1 MVLIQMNNQS
11 NHITDNFDLQSR
23 YQQICEDAAMYQSI
37 AMPSIGFGQK
47 DFGRNPRKSIT
58 GGTFDVTSIGSV
70 SESEET
76 KKNERKRINRSK
88 NKHNRINRKHIQK
101 CR

>member
-1 MVLIQMNNQS
+1 MVLIQMNS
-11 NHITDNFDLQSR
+11 HSDHITNNFDLQSR

-70 SESEET
+70 SESEEE
-76 KKNERKRINRSK
+76 KKNAKRRIKKLKGKYRKL
-88 NKHNRINRKHIQK
+88 NKKSI
-101 CR
+101 

>member
-1 MVLIQMNNQS
+1 MNSHS
-11 NHITDNFDLQSR
+11 NHITDYFDLQSK
-23 YQQICEDAAMYQSI
+23 YHQICEDAAMYQSI

-70 SESEET
+70 SESEEEKKYAKQRT
-76 KKNERKRINRSK
+76 KRNKRKR
-88 NKHNRINRKHIQK
+88 RKSDKKSI
-101 CR
+101 

>member
-1 MVLIQMNNQS
+1 MS
-11 NHITDNFDLQSR
+11 HKTF
-23 YQQICEDAAMYQSI
+23 QQFFLEDAAMYQSI

-58 GGTFDVTSIGSV
+58 GGTFDVTGIGSLTV
-70 SESEET
+70 ENEEET
-76 KKNERKRINRSK
+76 KNDRKRPRKIKNKNNGVSNRSV
-88 NKHNRINRKHIQK
+88 RR

>member
-1 MVLIQMNNQS
+1 MDSHS

-70 SESEET
+70 SESEEE
-76 KKNERKRINRSK
+76 KKNAKR
-88 NKHNRINRKHIQK
+88 RIKKLKRKHRKPNKKSI
-101 CR
+101 

>member
-1 MVLIQMNNQS
+1 MS
-11 NHITDNFDLQSR
+11 HKTF
-23 YQQICEDAAMYQSI
+23 QQFFLEDAAMYQSI

-58 GGTFDVTSIGSV
+58 GGTFDVTGIGSLTM
-70 SESEET
+70 ENEEET
-76 KKNERKRINRSK
+76 KNDRKRPRKIKNKNNRIGNRSI
-88 NKHNRINRKHIQK
+88 RR